1 MEASKQEVK
10 PVEEEAQESRL
21 PGVFER
27 AEYARP
33 EFWNKRFEEAKGF
46 FDWYIEYSQFKR
58 HLEEVFP
65 ISKTDKILMVG
76 CGNSRLS
83 EEMYDDGYSNI
94 INIDI
99 SDVVINIM
107 NQHTESVNKPMEFIV
122 MDATSMP
129 FRDASFDVV
138 IDKGTLDALMCNPES
153 DQEGQ
158 RLLAEMRRVCAPGG
172 RILIVSHGSPHHRK
186 LLFKKVIPMEGHEIS
201 WIKQT
206 LSDTSQ
212 IINVF
217 RSNLKNKPL
226 KEIFNDKDA
235 FKESMDQCKVLDCD
249 NVKFS

>member
-107 NQHTESVNKPMEFIV
+107 NQHTESVNKPMECTISFQTFQCLTYVQSHRHGCNLYALPRCFI
-122 MDATSMP
+122 
-129 FRDASFDVV
+129 
-138 IDKGTLDALMCNPES
+138 
-153 DQEGQ
+153 
-158 RLLAEMRRVCAPGG
+158 
-172 RILIVSHGSPHHRK
+172 
-186 LLFKKVIPMEGHEIS
+186 
-201 WIKQT
+201 
-206 LSDTSQ
+206 
-212 IINVF
+212 
-217 RSNLKNKPL
+217 
-226 KEIFNDKDA
+226 
-235 FKESMDQCKVLDCD
+235 
-249 NVKFS
+249 